1 MRKRP
6 GAVVDVSNVCWSKGL
21 PPVGRKFPL
30 LDRLFLV
37 RDAWREQYGAGA
49 PVGLVGDNSL
59 LRSLLP
65 EDRARL
71 QRLRQ
76 DPGAEGFDEV
86 RFVPYADPV
95 FLRLARERGR
105 HVISSDLFTDLRRAE
120 PWIEEQPQRVLAWS
134 TDADDR
140 VRLRPSAIV
149 PLPAHR
155 VSKAI
160 QVKDLKYLRLL
171 DPDHRDQQQILRSH
185 WRCTAIG
192 CDTALHWPDGLLGW
206 PTVSSG
212 GRAVCDCG
220 SLLERLGPRGVTRS
234 FVVSDATAPDLPGG
248 LSAGEF
254 LRFPVSVGDAV
265 QLGRGA
271 LRHGLNLAAKEL
283 PSPPGVKRV
292 SRAHLVVSLERA
304 GDTPQAYAVDL
315 GSGNGT
321 VVVRE
326 SGATRRVEPGERVAF
341 GVDDRL
347 VLGDA
352 VAVRMSGQLHFTA
365 EQTLP
370 PDLGA
375 GGEGT
380 TLLGWDGA

>member
-1 MRKRP
+1 MPRKGP
-6 GAVVDVSNVCWSKGL
+6 GVVVDVSNVCWSKEL

-30 LDRLFLV
+30 LDRLFPV
-37 RDAWREQYGAGA
+37 RDAWREQYGSGA
-49 PVGLVGDNSL
+49 PVELVGDNSL

-65 EDRARL
+65 QDRARL
-71 QRLRQ
+71 QQLRQ
-76 DPGAEGFDEV
+76 DPEAEGFAEV

-95 FLRLARERGR
+95 FLRLARERDR

-120 PWIEEQPQRVLAWS
+120 PWIEQQPERMLAW
-134 TDADDR
+134 TTGPDDR

-160 QVKDLKYLRLL
+160 QIKDLKYLRLL
-171 DPDHRDQQQILRSH
+171 DPESRDHRHILRRH
-185 WRCTAIG
+185 WRCTALG
-192 CDTALHWPDGLLGW
+192 CETALRWPDGMLGW

-212 GRAVCDCG
+212 GRAVCTCG
-220 SLLERLGPRGVTRS
+220 SLLEALGPRGVTRS
-234 FVVSDATAPDLPGG
+234 FVLSDATAPDLPGG

-254 LRFPVSVGDAV
+254 LRFPVSLGDAV

-271 LRHGLNLAAKEL
+271 LRHGFNLAAEEL
-283 PSPPGVKRV
+283 AAPLAVKRV
-292 SRAHLVVSLERA
+292 SRAHLLLSLEQTA
-304 GDTPQAYAVDL
+304 GGTPQAYAVDL

-321 VVVRE
+321 VVVRD
-326 SGATRRVEPGERVAF
+326 SGVARRVEPGERVAF

-352 VAVRMSGQLHFTA
+352 VALRMSGRLHFTA
-365 EQTLP
+365 EQALP
-370 PDLGA
+370 PALGD
-375 GGEGT
+375 GGDGM
-380 TLLGWDGA
+380 TLVW